1 MKGGHGPTKQLSD
14 SGGGAFDHAPQSLS
28 ENYYLDLGRLSGE
41 SFKIQV
47 ISDFFCDMTSNS
59 SC

>member
-1 MKGGHGPTKQLSD
+1 MGQQN

-41 SFKIQV
+41 SFKIQE
-47 ISDFFCDMTSNS
+47 ISDFFCDMALNS
-59 SC
+59 PC